1 MQLNHKGVTQMDD
14 NLLLMMEG
22 RWHLQFSGCPIW
34 LKNDV
39 NTVTFH
45 FGAMHQGEELVL
57 EDRVEYI
64 RNGKMRFRLGIDHP
78 VDGIP
83 RTFQWKGK
91 GVNRT
96 FRNHFEVA
104 IINEK
109 YLVLFFEKTITSP
122 TAIDILTRARIITE
136 SQKETIFQAVRENI
150 TIRDYLDAVRPVT
163 LI

>member
-1 MQLNHKGVTQMDD
+1 M
-14 NLLLMMEG
+14 
-22 RWHLQFSGCPIW
+22 
-34 LKNDV
+34 
-39 NTVTFH
+39 
-45 FGAMHQGEELVL
+45 
-57 EDRVEYI
+57 
-64 RNGKMRFRLGIDHP
+64 
-78 VDGIP
+78 DGIP

-104 IINEK
+104 IINEN

-122 TAIDILTRARIITE
+122 TAIDVLTRARIITE